1 MTEMARKRDSNMK
14 ANNVDYGWTLQGA
27 FSVDLDPTRGG
38 EHVYADYVMNYDDG
52 EQNGGVNAEL
62 RFYIIDGKIVTVNQ
76 FNQGIIM
83 EEEKKYEDQAQLQEE
98 DVTENQE
105 TNETDV
111 DENSDTNDDEIQK
124 LKEEIE
130 SLKDQRLRAV
140 AELENFRKRAEKDQS
155 DALKYGIAN
164 FAKEIINIGDNIER
178 AKSSISEEVRSNE
191 SIKSVVDGLDLIAQ
205 STMATFEKIGIKK
218 IESINQKFD
227 HNLHQAMMEI
237 EKNDCEPGTIVQ
249 ELIPGYT
256 LHDRL
261 LRPAMVGVSKKS
273 QENQDDKAIKEE
285 EKSEK

>member
-1 MTEMARKRDSNMK
+1 
-14 ANNVDYGWTLQGA
+14 
-27 FSVDLDPTRGG
+27 
-38 EHVYADYVMNYDDG
+38 
-52 EQNGGVNAEL
+52 
-62 RFYIIDGKIVTVNQ
+62 
-76 FNQGIIM
+76 M
-83 EEEKKYEDQAQLQEE
+83 EEEKKYEDQAQQEQEE
-98 DVTENQE
+98 DATENQE
-105 TNETDV
+105 TTETDIE
-111 DENSDTNDDEIQK
+111 ENSDANEDDIQK

-256 LHDRL
+256 LHGRL

-273 QENQDDKAIKEE
+273 QENQDDKDTKNEE
-285 EKSEK
+285 ISEK

>member
-1 MTEMARKRDSNMK
+1 
-14 ANNVDYGWTLQGA
+14 
-27 FSVDLDPTRGG
+27 
-38 EHVYADYVMNYDDG
+38 
-52 EQNGGVNAEL
+52 
-62 RFYIIDGKIVTVNQ
+62 
-76 FNQGIIM
+76 M
-83 EEEKKYEDQAQLQEE
+83 EEEKKYEDQAQQEQEE
-98 DVTENQE
+98 DATENQE
-105 TNETDV
+105 TTETDI
-111 DENSDTNDDEIQK
+111 EESSDTNEDNIQK

-273 QENQDDKAIKEE
+273 QENQDDKDTKEE
-285 EKSEK
+285 EISEK

>member
-1 MTEMARKRDSNMK
+1 
-14 ANNVDYGWTLQGA
+14 
-27 FSVDLDPTRGG
+27 
-38 EHVYADYVMNYDDG
+38 
-52 EQNGGVNAEL
+52 
-62 RFYIIDGKIVTVNQ
+62 
-76 FNQGIIM
+76 M
-83 EEEKKYEDQAQLQEE
+83 EEEKKYEDQAKQQQE
-98 DVTENQE
+98 DFTENQE
-105 TNETDV
+105 NTETDI
-111 DENSDTNDDEIQK
+111 DENSDTNEDEIQK
-124 LKEEIE
+124 LKQEIE

-155 DALKYGIAN
+155 DALKYGITN

-205 STMATFEKIGIKK
+205 STMVTFEKIGIKK

-227 HNLHQAMMEI
+227 HNFHQAMMEI

>member
-1 MTEMARKRDSNMK
+1 
-14 ANNVDYGWTLQGA
+14 
-27 FSVDLDPTRGG
+27 
-38 EHVYADYVMNYDDG
+38 
-52 EQNGGVNAEL
+52 
-62 RFYIIDGKIVTVNQ
+62 
-76 FNQGIIM
+76 M
-83 EEEKKYEDQAQLQEE
+83 EEEKKYEDQAQQEQEE
-98 DVTENQE
+98 DATENQE
-105 TNETDV
+105 TTETDIE
-111 DENSDTNDDEIQK
+111 ENSDANEDDIQK

-273 QENQDDKAIKEE
+273 QENQDDKGTKEE
-285 EKSEK
+285 EISEK

>member
-1 MTEMARKRDSNMK
+1 
-14 ANNVDYGWTLQGA
+14 
-27 FSVDLDPTRGG
+27 
-38 EHVYADYVMNYDDG
+38 
-52 EQNGGVNAEL
+52 
-62 RFYIIDGKIVTVNQ
+62 
-76 FNQGIIM
+76 M
-83 EEEKKYEDQAQLQEE
+83 EEEKKYEDQAQQEQEE
-98 DVTENQE
+98 DITENQE
-105 TNETDV
+105 TTETDI
-111 DENSDTNDDEIQK
+111 EESSDTNEDYIQK

-273 QENQDDKAIKEE
+273 QENQDDKDTKNEE
-285 EKSEK
+285 ISEK

>member
-1 MTEMARKRDSNMK
+1 
-14 ANNVDYGWTLQGA
+14 
-27 FSVDLDPTRGG
+27 
-38 EHVYADYVMNYDDG
+38 
-52 EQNGGVNAEL
+52 
-62 RFYIIDGKIVTVNQ
+62 
-76 FNQGIIM
+76 M
-83 EEEKKYEDQAQLQEE
+83 EEEKKYEDQAKQQEE
-98 DVTENQE
+98 DITENQE
-105 TNETDV
+105 TTETDV
-111 DENSDTNDDEIQK
+111 DENSDTNEDEIQK
-124 LKEEIE
+124 LKQEIE

-227 HNLHQAMMEI
+227 HNLHKAMMEI

>member
-1 MTEMARKRDSNMK
+1 
-14 ANNVDYGWTLQGA
+14 
-27 FSVDLDPTRGG
+27 
-38 EHVYADYVMNYDDG
+38 
-52 EQNGGVNAEL
+52 
-62 RFYIIDGKIVTVNQ
+62 
-76 FNQGIIM
+76 M
-83 EEEKKYEDQAQLQEE
+83 EEEKKYEDQAQQEQEE
-98 DVTENQE
+98 DATENQE
-105 TNETDV
+105 TTETDI
-111 DENSDTNDDEIQK
+111 EESSDTNEDNIQK

-273 QENQDDKAIKEE
+273 QENQDDKDTKNEE
-285 EKSEK
+285 ISEK

>member
-1 MTEMARKRDSNMK
+1 
-14 ANNVDYGWTLQGA
+14 
-27 FSVDLDPTRGG
+27 
-38 EHVYADYVMNYDDG
+38 
-52 EQNGGVNAEL
+52 
-62 RFYIIDGKIVTVNQ
+62 
-76 FNQGIIM
+76 M
-83 EEEKKYEDQAQLQEE
+83 EEENKYEDQAKQQEE
-98 DVTENQE
+98 DVTGNQE
-105 TNETDV
+105 TTETDV
-111 DENSDTNDDEIQK
+111 DENSDTNEDEIQK
-124 LKEEIE
+124 LKQEIE

-227 HNLHQAMMEI
+227 HNFHQAMMEI

-273 QENQDDKAIKEE
+273 QENQDDKDTKVE

>member
-1 MTEMARKRDSNMK
+1 
-14 ANNVDYGWTLQGA
+14 
-27 FSVDLDPTRGG
+27 
-38 EHVYADYVMNYDDG
+38 
-52 EQNGGVNAEL
+52 
-62 RFYIIDGKIVTVNQ
+62 
-76 FNQGIIM
+76 M
-83 EEEKKYEDQAQLQEE
+83 EEEKKYEDQAQQEQEE
-98 DVTENQE
+98 DATENQE
-105 TNETDV
+105 TTETDI
-111 DENSDTNDDEIQK
+111 EESSDTNEDDIQK

-273 QENQDDKAIKEE
+273 QENQDDKDTKNEE
-285 EKSEK
+285 ISEK

>member
-1 MTEMARKRDSNMK
+1 
-14 ANNVDYGWTLQGA
+14 
-27 FSVDLDPTRGG
+27 
-38 EHVYADYVMNYDDG
+38 
-52 EQNGGVNAEL
+52 
-62 RFYIIDGKIVTVNQ
+62 
-76 FNQGIIM
+76 M
-83 EEEKKYEDQAQLQEE
+83 EEEKKYEDQAQQEQEE
-98 DVTENQE
+98 DATENQE
-105 TNETDV
+105 TTETDR
-111 DENSDTNDDEIQK
+111 EESSDANEDDVQK

-273 QENQDDKAIKEE
+273 QENQDDKGTKEE
-285 EKSEK
+285 EISEK

>member
-1 MTEMARKRDSNMK
+1 
-14 ANNVDYGWTLQGA
+14 
-27 FSVDLDPTRGG
+27 
-38 EHVYADYVMNYDDG
+38 
-52 EQNGGVNAEL
+52 
-62 RFYIIDGKIVTVNQ
+62 
-76 FNQGIIM
+76 M
-83 EEEKKYEDQAQLQEE
+83 EEEKKYEDQAKQQEE

-105 TNETDV
+105 TTETDV

-237 EKNDCEPGTIVQ
+237 EKNDIEPGTIVQ

>member
-1 MTEMARKRDSNMK
+1 
-14 ANNVDYGWTLQGA
+14 
-27 FSVDLDPTRGG
+27 
-38 EHVYADYVMNYDDG
+38 
-52 EQNGGVNAEL
+52 
-62 RFYIIDGKIVTVNQ
+62 
-76 FNQGIIM
+76 M
-83 EEEKKYEDQAQLQEE
+83 EEEKKYEDQSQQEE
-98 DVTENQE
+98 DVKENQE
-105 TNETDV
+105 TTETDL
-111 DENSDTNDDEIQK
+111 DENSENNEDEIQK

-155 DALKYGIAN
+155 DALKYGVAN

-261 LRPAMVGVSKKS
+261 LRPAMVGVSKKP
-273 QENQDDKAIKEE
+273 QENQGTKDTDEE
-285 EKSEK
+285 QSQK

>member
-1 MTEMARKRDSNMK
+1 
-14 ANNVDYGWTLQGA
+14 
-27 FSVDLDPTRGG
+27 
-38 EHVYADYVMNYDDG
+38 
-52 EQNGGVNAEL
+52 
-62 RFYIIDGKIVTVNQ
+62 
-76 FNQGIIM
+76 M
-83 EEEKKYEDQAQLQEE
+83 EEEKKYEDQAEQQQQ
-98 DVTENQE
+98 DVTEKQE
-105 TNETDV
+105 TTETV
-111 DENSDTNDDEIQK
+111 LEENSDTNEDEIEK

-273 QENQDDKAIKEE
+273 QENQDDKDIKEE

>member
-1 MTEMARKRDSNMK
+1 
-14 ANNVDYGWTLQGA
+14 
-27 FSVDLDPTRGG
+27 
-38 EHVYADYVMNYDDG
+38 
-52 EQNGGVNAEL
+52 
-62 RFYIIDGKIVTVNQ
+62 
-76 FNQGIIM
+76 M
-83 EEEKKYEDQAQLQEE
+83 EEEKKYEDQAQQEQEE
-98 DVTENQE
+98 DATENQE
-105 TNETDV
+105 TTETDIE
-111 DENSDTNDDEIQK
+111 ENSDANEDDIQK

-155 DALKYGIAN
+155 DALKYGITN

-273 QENQDDKAIKEE
+273 QENQDDKDTKNEE
-285 EKSEK
+285 ISEK

>member
-1 MTEMARKRDSNMK
+1 
-14 ANNVDYGWTLQGA
+14 
-27 FSVDLDPTRGG
+27 
-38 EHVYADYVMNYDDG
+38 
-52 EQNGGVNAEL
+52 
-62 RFYIIDGKIVTVNQ
+62 
-76 FNQGIIM
+76 M
-83 EEEKKYEDQAQLQEE
+83 EEEKKYEDQAQQEQEE
-98 DVTENQE
+98 DATENQE
-105 TNETDV
+105 TTETDI
-111 DENSDTNDDEIQK
+111 EESSDANEDDIQK

-273 QENQDDKAIKEE
+273 QENQDDKDTKEE
-285 EKSEK
+285 EISEK

>member
-1 MTEMARKRDSNMK
+1 
-14 ANNVDYGWTLQGA
+14 
-27 FSVDLDPTRGG
+27 
-38 EHVYADYVMNYDDG
+38 
-52 EQNGGVNAEL
+52 
-62 RFYIIDGKIVTVNQ
+62 
-76 FNQGIIM
+76 M
-83 EEEKKYEDQAQLQEE
+83 EEEKKYEDQAQQEQEE
-98 DVTENQE
+98 DATENQE
-105 TNETDV
+105 TTETDI
-111 DENSDTNDDEIQK
+111 EESSDTNEDDIQK

-205 STMATFEKIGIKK
+205 STTATFEKIGIKK

-273 QENQDDKAIKEE
+273 QEYQDDKDTKEE
-285 EKSEK
+285 EKPEK

>member
-1 MTEMARKRDSNMK
+1 
-14 ANNVDYGWTLQGA
+14 
-27 FSVDLDPTRGG
+27 
-38 EHVYADYVMNYDDG
+38 
-52 EQNGGVNAEL
+52 
-62 RFYIIDGKIVTVNQ
+62 
-76 FNQGIIM
+76 M
-83 EEEKKYEDQAQLQEE
+83 EEEKKYEDQAKQQQE
-98 DVTENQE
+98 DVTQNQE
-105 TNETDV
+105 TTETDV
-111 DENSDTNDDEIQK
+111 DENSDTNEDEIQK
-124 LKEEIE
+124 LKQEIE

-237 EKNDCEPGTIVQ
+237 EKNDREPGTIVQ

-273 QENQDDKAIKEE
+273 QDNQHDKAIKEE
-285 EKSEK
+285 DKSEK

>member
-1 MTEMARKRDSNMK
+1 
-14 ANNVDYGWTLQGA
+14 
-27 FSVDLDPTRGG
+27 
-38 EHVYADYVMNYDDG
+38 
-52 EQNGGVNAEL
+52 
-62 RFYIIDGKIVTVNQ
+62 
-76 FNQGIIM
+76 M
-83 EEEKKYEDQAQLQEE
+83 EEEKKYEDQAKQQEE

-105 TNETDV
+105 TTETDV
-111 DENSDTNDDEIQK
+111 DENSDTNEDEIKK
-124 LKEEIE
+124 LKQEIE

-237 EKNDCEPGTIVQ
+237 EKNDIEPGTIVQ
-249 ELIPGYT
+249 ELIPGYK

>member
-1 MTEMARKRDSNMK
+1 
-14 ANNVDYGWTLQGA
+14 
-27 FSVDLDPTRGG
+27 
-38 EHVYADYVMNYDDG
+38 
-52 EQNGGVNAEL
+52 
-62 RFYIIDGKIVTVNQ
+62 
-76 FNQGIIM
+76 M
-83 EEEKKYEDQAQLQEE
+83 EEEKKYEDQAQQEQEE
-98 DVTENQE
+98 DITENQE
-105 TNETDV
+105 TTETDIE
-111 DENSDTNDDEIQK
+111 ENSDTNEDDIQK

-155 DALKYGIAN
+155 DALKYGITN

-273 QENQDDKAIKEE
+273 QENQDDKDTKNEE
-285 EKSEK
+285 ISEK

>member
-1 MTEMARKRDSNMK
+1 
-14 ANNVDYGWTLQGA
+14 
-27 FSVDLDPTRGG
+27 
-38 EHVYADYVMNYDDG
+38 
-52 EQNGGVNAEL
+52 
-62 RFYIIDGKIVTVNQ
+62 
-76 FNQGIIM
+76 M
-83 EEEKKYEDQAQLQEE
+83 EEEKKYEDQVQQEE
-98 DVTENQE
+98 DVKENQE
-105 TNETDV
+105 TTETDV
-111 DENSDTNDDEIQK
+111 DKNSDINEDEIQK

-178 AKSSISEEVRSNE
+178 AKSSISEEVRANE

-237 EKNDCEPGTIVQ
+237 EKNDFEPGTIVQ
-249 ELIPGYT
+249 ELIPGYK

>member
-1 MTEMARKRDSNMK
+1 
-14 ANNVDYGWTLQGA
+14 
-27 FSVDLDPTRGG
+27 
-38 EHVYADYVMNYDDG
+38 
-52 EQNGGVNAEL
+52 
-62 RFYIIDGKIVTVNQ
+62 
-76 FNQGIIM
+76 M
-83 EEEKKYEDQAQLQEE
+83 EEDKKYEDQAQHQEE

-111 DENSDTNDDEIQK
+111 DENSDTNEDEIQK

-227 HNLHQAMMEI
+227 HNLRQAMMEI

-273 QENQDDKAIKEE
+273 QENQDDQAIKEE

>member
-1 MTEMARKRDSNMK
+1 
-14 ANNVDYGWTLQGA
+14 
-27 FSVDLDPTRGG
+27 
-38 EHVYADYVMNYDDG
+38 
-52 EQNGGVNAEL
+52 
-62 RFYIIDGKIVTVNQ
+62 
-76 FNQGIIM
+76 M
-83 EEEKKYEDQAQLQEE
+83 EEEKKYEDQAKQQDE

-105 TNETDV
+105 TTETDV
-111 DENSDTNDDEIQK
+111 DENSDTNEDEIKK
-124 LKEEIE
+124 LKQEIE

-178 AKSSISEEVRSNE
+178 AKSSISDEVRSNE

-205 STMATFEKIGIKK
+205 STLATFEKIGIKK

>member
-1 MTEMARKRDSNMK
+1 
-14 ANNVDYGWTLQGA
+14 
-27 FSVDLDPTRGG
+27 
-38 EHVYADYVMNYDDG
+38 
-52 EQNGGVNAEL
+52 
-62 RFYIIDGKIVTVNQ
+62 
-76 FNQGIIM
+76 M
-83 EEEKKYEDQAQLQEE
+83 EEEKKYEDQAQQEE
-98 DVTENQE
+98 DITENQE
-105 TNETDV
+105 TAETDL
-111 DENSDTNDDEIQK
+111 DKNSDTNEDEIQT
-124 LKEEIE
+124 LKDEIE

-178 AKSSISEEVRSNE
+178 AKSSISEDVKSNE

-205 STMATFEKIGIKK
+205 STMVTFEKIGIKK
-218 IESINQKFD
+218 IESLNQKFD

-273 QENQDDKAIKEE
+273 KENQDDKGTKEE
-285 EKSEK
+285 EISEK

>member
-1 MTEMARKRDSNMK
+1 
-14 ANNVDYGWTLQGA
+14 
-27 FSVDLDPTRGG
+27 
-38 EHVYADYVMNYDDG
+38 
-52 EQNGGVNAEL
+52 
-62 RFYIIDGKIVTVNQ
+62 
-76 FNQGIIM
+76 M
-83 EEEKKYEDQAQLQEE
+83 EEEKKYEDQAQQEQEE
-98 DVTENQE
+98 DITENQE
-105 TNETDV
+105 TIETDIE
-111 DENSDTNDDEIQK
+111 ENSDTNEDDIQK

-273 QENQDDKAIKEE
+273 QENQDDKDTKNEE
-285 EKSEK
+285 ISEK

>member
-1 MTEMARKRDSNMK
+1 
-14 ANNVDYGWTLQGA
+14 
-27 FSVDLDPTRGG
+27 
-38 EHVYADYVMNYDDG
+38 
-52 EQNGGVNAEL
+52 
-62 RFYIIDGKIVTVNQ
+62 
-76 FNQGIIM
+76 M
-83 EEEKKYEDQAQLQEE
+83 EEEKKYEDQAKQQEE

-105 TNETDV
+105 TTETDV
-111 DENSDTNDDEIQK
+111 DENSDTNEDEIQK
-124 LKEEIE
+124 LKQEIE
-130 SLKDQRLRAV
+130 NLKDQRLRAV

-237 EKNDCEPGTIVQ
+237 EKDDSEPGTIVQ

-273 QENQDDKAIKEE
+273 QENQDDNAIKEE